1 VTECASTRINCP
13 LLDKRFSLFR
23 TAKTQCQS
31 TIHSLAARTITRS
44 TRATFLTTAGSTL
57 NLAIL
62 MRLIRV
68 LCELSSLE
76 RGHRALPLAEISSIK
91 TSNRLSF
98 CQSLKSSRVS
108 KMHLRW
114 RLTNQTSVIRFR
126 HSKSDLMVWS
136 INLPLTTKCIHL
148 SLTSSLTDRASSAR
162 QLNFRASRNSLRGA
176 KHRPL
181 STMKLR
187 AFYTQAKMQ
196 PA

>member
-1 VTECASTRINCP
+1 
-13 LLDKRFSLFR
+13 
-23 TAKTQCQS
+23 
-31 TIHSLAARTITRS
+31 
-44 TRATFLTTAGSTL
+44 
-57 NLAIL
+57 

-98 CQSLKSSRVS
+98 CQSLRSRVS

-136 INLPLTTKCIHL
+136 INLPLTTRCIHL
-148 SLTSSLTDRASSAR
+148 SLIFSLTDQASSAR
-162 QLNFRASRNSLRGA
+162 QLNFRASQNSHRGA
-176 KHRPL
+176 KHRLL

-187 AFYTQAKMQ
+187 AFCTQAKMQ
-196 PA
+196 PAWIPLSWPSIYKLRLKSRSTSRYQRK